1 MPVPAALDLRRV
13 PAAVR
18 GRTAGLEPEVLVL
31 VGIAVVV
38 ALGFG
43 VVAPVIPLFA
53 REFGVGQA
61 AASAVVSAF
70 AFMRL
75 VSALGGGALVERFGE
90 RRVLGAGIALVALSA
105 LLSALAQ
112 TYLQLLLLRAAGGVG
127 SAMFTVSAL
136 SLLLR
141 CTAPQRRGQASAL
154 FQTGFLVG
162 GIAGPT
168 VGGLVA
174 GFSFRAPFV
183 VYAVLLLV
191 AGAIGLTRLPREPEH
206 DDAGAGRRGGG
217 GATLGA
223 AVRTPEYRAAVTCW
237 FGHAWHVFGVRQ
249 AVVPLLVVEGLGY
262 DAVWAGVALTVSAL
276 VTVLVLVPAGRRVDE
291 LGRRPLL
298 LAGTALTAVGFAGL
312 ALVAAVQAP
321 LPLFLLAM
329 LVLGAGAGLL
339 GPAPGAA
346 AGDVVARLGE
356 ADRGDDDREDG
367 DRGDGDAPA
376 GGASARRSGGKVI
389 AAFQMAGDLGAV
401 SGPLVAG
408 ALADG
413 PGFGV
418 AFAVCAG
425 VLLLGTA
432 AAAVAPEPLDRRDAA
447 ADARSG
453 TDDEDVGTS
462 PPREAAEPPPRR
474 GSDSDV

>member
-1 MPVPAALDLRRV
+1 MPVPAALSLRRV
-13 PAAVR
+13 PEAVR
-18 GRTAGLEPEVLVL
+18 RRTAGLEPEVLVL

-90 RRVLGAGIALVALSA
+90 RRVLGVGIGLVALSA
-105 LLSALAQ
+105 LLSAAAQ

-154 FQTGFLVG
+154 FQTGFLLG

-174 GFSFRAPFV
+174 GVSFRAPFV

-191 AGAIGLTRLPREPEH
+191 AGGIGLLRLPREPEH
-206 DDAGAGRRGGG
+206 EVGGGSRRGG

-223 AVRTPEYRAAVTCW
+223 AARTPEYRAAVTCW

-249 AVVPLLVVEGLGY
+249 AVVPLLVVEGLGLG
-262 DAVWAGVALTVSAL
+262 AVWAGVGLTVSAL
-276 VTVLVLVPAGRRVDE
+276 VTVVVLIPAGRRVDE

-298 LAGTALTAVGFAGL
+298 LAGTGVTAAGFAGL
-312 ALVAAVQAP
+312 ALVGAVQAP
-321 LPLFLLAM
+321 LAFFLLAM

-346 AGDVVARLGE
+346 AGDVVARLQ
-356 ADRGDDDREDG
+356 
-367 DRGDGDAPA
+367 GDADAEVPDADA
-376 GGASARRSGGKVI
+376 GDVDRAGPPGRRGGTVI

-401 SGPLVAG
+401 AGPLAAG

-413 PGFGV
+413 PGFAA
-418 AFAVCAG
+418 AFALCAG
-425 VLLLGTA
+425 VLLLGTLSA
-432 AAAVAPEPLDRRDAA
+432 WRSPEPLDREAA
-447 ADARSG
+447 TA
-453 TDDEDVGTS
+453 S
-462 PPREAAEPPPRR
+462 PPGGP
-474 GSDSDV
+474 DSPA